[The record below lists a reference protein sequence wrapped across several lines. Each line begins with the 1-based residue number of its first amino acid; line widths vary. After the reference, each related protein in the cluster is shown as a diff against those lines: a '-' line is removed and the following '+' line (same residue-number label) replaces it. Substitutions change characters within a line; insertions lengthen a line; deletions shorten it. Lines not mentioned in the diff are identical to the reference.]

1 MARIFDTLLSEPS
14 GFRPSR
20 CAKIFLNSDC
30 SSSCEEIYVIK
41 AISKSHFLGHG
52 QKKITKVKLKCLKFC
67 AHQISSNVVHVVG
80 TVVGIPVCNA
90 IILNNVAF
98 RHVKSLQNDSVIF

>member
-52 QKKITKVKLKCLKFC
+52 
-67 AHQISSNVVHVVG
+67 
-80 TVVGIPVCNA
+80 
-90 IILNNVAF
+90 
-98 RHVKSLQNDSVIF
+98 